1 MLLPTHEEFPM
12 RPLSIVWKIMF
23 RLAQTLKG
31 L

>member
-1 MLLPTHEEFPM
+1 MLPPTHEEFPM
-12 RPLSIVWKIMF
+12 RRLSIVWKIMF